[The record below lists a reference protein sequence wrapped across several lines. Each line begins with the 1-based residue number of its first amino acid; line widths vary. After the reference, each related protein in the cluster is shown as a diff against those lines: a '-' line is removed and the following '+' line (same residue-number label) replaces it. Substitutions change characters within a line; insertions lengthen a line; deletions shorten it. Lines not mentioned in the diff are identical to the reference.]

1 MGNGIL
7 PEEFSIGNG
16 ILPVEIFQ
24 QEMAFYQWKSS
35 IRNGILPVKILPGN
49 GNGSIGNG
57 ILPRGKLFIIN
68 GIYQFSMGNGILS
81 VEIIAFIIHLENWI
95 VSAT

>member
-7 PEEFSIGNG
+7 PEGIFHRKWHFTSGNF
-16 ILPVEIFQ
+16 P

-57 ILPRGKLFIIN
+57 ILPEGN
-68 GIYQFSMGNGILS
+68 FS
-81 VEIIAFIIHLENWI
+81 
-95 VSAT
+95 